1 MLRYSVD
8 VSSARLIPGICGI
21 IAVLVVSGCGTAE
34 KLNPTGFLKRPVR
47 LDVQIDNHANSD
59 SPVAVDLVSVND
71 KDLAKDLAKMT
82 AADWFQKRDQIREDN
97 PKPADLTVMKSWEW
111 VPGQV
116 IGTVQIPMKK
126 KPRALLLFANYATP
140 GPHRAKIDPSIT
152 QEVALNQDDLK
163 VQPLAK

>member
-1 MLRYSVD
+1 MSR
-8 VSSARLIPGICGI
+8 ARLISGFCGLV
-21 IAVLVVSGCGTAE
+21 AVLVVSGCGAAE
-34 KLNPTGFLKRPVR
+34 KLNPTGVLKRPLR
-47 LDVQIDNHANSD
+47 LDVHIDNNANSD

-82 AADWFQKRDQIREDN
+82 ASDWFQKRDQIREDN
-97 PKPADLTVMKSWEW
+97 PKAADITVMKSWEW

-116 IGTVQIPMKK
+116 IGTLQIPMKK
-126 KPRALLLFANYATP
+126 KPRALLIFANYGTP

-152 QEVALNQDDLK
+152 QEVALNRDDLK